1 MSRAERRAYQ
11 RMTRNQDPYAPP
23 PAAGAAK
30 VRMERQRARR
40 LAAQQVS
47 DPGQLLGR
55 RAAWWAFGGAVAAF
69 LLGLSL
75 AWGNGAQLALLVG
88 IAAGVGWLALSIG
101 FAWWRRRARLSRQAD
116 ARGGSAPRR

>member
-1 MSRAERRAYQ
+1 
-11 RMTRNQDPYAPP
+11 MTKNQDPYAPP

-40 LAAQQVS
+40 LAVQQTS
-47 DPGQLLGR
+47 DPGRLLGG
-55 RAAWWAFGGAVAAF
+55 RATWWVFGGAAAAF

-88 IAAGVGWLALSIG
+88 FAAGIGWLVLSIG
-101 FAWWRRRARLSRQAD
+101 FAWWRRRARLSGRAD
-116 ARGGSAPRR
+116 ARGGSTPRR